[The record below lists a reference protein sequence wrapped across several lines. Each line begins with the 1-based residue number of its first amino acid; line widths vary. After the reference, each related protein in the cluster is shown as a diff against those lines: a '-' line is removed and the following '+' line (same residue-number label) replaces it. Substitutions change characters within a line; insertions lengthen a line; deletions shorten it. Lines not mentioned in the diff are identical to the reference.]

1 MTKIRIGIYGYGN
14 IGKGVE
20 LAVLNSNN
28 LELVGIFSRRENI
41 KTLNSITIQASRIK
55 EYKEKIDV
63 LILCG
68 GSKKDLPLLSPE
80 LLKDFNTIDSF
91 DTHALIPEYFEKMN
105 KVGKESKTLGL
116 VSVGWDPGILSMAR
130 VLFESILPRGKNYT
144 FWGKGISQGHSDA
157 IRKITGVLDAR
168 QYTIPKLDVLR
179 SIKEGSAKELTS
191 QEMHL
196 RECYVVLENDTKE
209 ERKRVEEEI
218 KTMPNYFLGYDVIVH
233 FISQEELNLNHNR
246 LPHAGRVIR
255 HAKTT
260 DENNHLLEFNLTLDS
275 NPEFT
280 GSIMVAYA
288 QALHR
293 MHQEGVTGAITVF
306 DIPLSKLSNLSNEEL
321 RKKML

>member
-20 LAVLNSNN
+20 LAILNNSA
-28 LELVGIFSRRENI
+28 LELVEIFSRRENI
-41 KTLNSITIQASRIK
+41 KTLNGITIPASRVK
-55 EYKEKIDV
+55 EYKGLIDV

-68 GSKKDLPLLSPE
+68 GSKKDLALQAPE

-91 DTHALIPEYFEKMN
+91 DTHALIPEYFN
-105 KVGKESKTLGL
+105 KLDKIGKEAKTLGL
-116 VSVGWDPGILSMAR
+116 ISVGWDPGILSMAR

-157 IRKITGVLDAR
+157 IRKIAGVLDAR
-168 QYTIPKLDVLR
+168 QYTVPKEEALKKV
-179 SIKEGSAKELTS
+179 KEGTIQDLTA

-196 RECYVVLENDTKE
+196 RECFVVLENDTKE

-233 FISQEELNLNHNR
+233 FISQEELNLNHNK

-260 DENNHLLEFNLTLDS
+260 NENNHLLELSLTLDS